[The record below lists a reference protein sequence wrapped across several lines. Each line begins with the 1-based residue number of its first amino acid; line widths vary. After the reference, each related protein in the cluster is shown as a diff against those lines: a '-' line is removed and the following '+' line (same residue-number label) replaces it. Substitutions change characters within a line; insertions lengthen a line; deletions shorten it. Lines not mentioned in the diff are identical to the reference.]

1 MSRRPVGLSP
11 GDELESGA
19 FHAHRLDPPVFP
31 NAFVGLVVEAVPDEL
46 LERSAGCEPETI
58 DLRPRRSASGPAG
71 DLDLG
76 IAHMMDRYNTRERIE
91 GGGDGLID
99 AMEDDVG
106 LWGGVRAGNRIGH
119 HAATIDHG
127 VVGP

>member
-31 NAFVGLVVEAVPDEL
+31 DSFVGLVVEAVPDEL
-46 LERSAGCEPETI
+46 LERSAGREPETI
-58 DLRPRRSASGPAG
+58 DLRPRRSTTGRAG

-76 IAHMMDRYNTRERIE
+76 IAHMMDRHDTRKRIQ
-91 GGGDGLID
+91 GGCDGLID
-99 AMEDDVG
+99 AMEDDVR
-106 LWGGVRAGNRIGH
+106 LWGGVR
-119 HAATIDHG
+119 
-127 VVGP
+127 